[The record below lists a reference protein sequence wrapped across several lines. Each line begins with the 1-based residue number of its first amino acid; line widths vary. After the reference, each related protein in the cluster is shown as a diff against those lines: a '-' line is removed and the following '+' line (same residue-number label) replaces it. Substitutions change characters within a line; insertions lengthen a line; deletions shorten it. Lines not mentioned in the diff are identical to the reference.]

1 MKKFAALI
9 AVAVLSAA
17 AMAAPAH
24 QIKDEVVVVETAS
37 APVGTASAPAADASA
52 TTVSAPVVR

>member
-1 MKKFAALI
+1 MLTT
-9 AVAVLSAA
+9 LTLLA

-24 QIKDEVVVVETAS
+24 QIKEQVVVETAS

-52 TTVSAPVVR
+52 ATVSAPVAR

>member
-9 AVAVLSAA
+9 SVAVLPAA
-17 AMAAPAH
+17 AMAAPAD
-24 QIKDEVVVVETAS
+24 QINEQVVVVETAS

-52 TTVSAPVVR
+52 AIVSAPVAR

>member
-24 QIKDEVVVVETAS
+24 QIKEEVVVVETAS
-37 APVGTASAPAADASA
+37 APVGTASAPAADATA

>member
-17 AMAAPAH
+17 ARAAPAD
-24 QIKDEVVVVETAS
+24 QIKEQVVVETAS

-52 TTVSAPVVR
+52 ATVSAPVAR

>member
-9 AVAVLSAA
+9 SVAVLSAA

-24 QIKDEVVVVETAS
+24 QIKEQVVVETAS
-37 APVGTASAPAADASA
+37 APVGTASAPADASA
-52 TTVSAPVVR
+52 ATVSAPVAR

>member
-24 QIKDEVVVVETAS
+24 QLKEEVVVVETAS

>member
-9 AVAVLSAA
+9 SVAVLSAA
-17 AMAAPAH
+17 AMAAPAD
-24 QIKDEVVVVETAS
+24 QIQEQVVVETAS

-52 TTVSAPVVR
+52 AIVSAPVAR

>member
-9 AVAVLSAA
+9 SVAVLSAA

-24 QIKDEVVVVETAS
+24 QINENVLLANIPRLS
-37 APVGTASAPAADASA
+37 AIYEEMM
-52 TTVSAPVVR
+52 RQLL